1 MSTQIEHYT
10 KLQAEFQLELTMI
23 RMKLEHLLKRF
34 HRELNMVMNDK
45 RQDVLLILDSYETMA
60 IESATTLY

>member
-1 MSTQIEHYT
+1 
-10 KLQAEFQLELTMI
+10 
-23 RMKLEHLLKRF
+23 MKLEHLLKRF